1 MSAHKF
7 LTVVLLGAALMGC
20 TPQDTP
26 TPAKPSASALEDT
39 RTVSTMPRSTKRG
52 VSFSI
57 TNLNDAL
64 LLSECIS
71 WYYNWGNSANGDDQ
85 TLQFLDASDIDYCPM
100 CWSGSYNE
108 QRIRAYVA
116 AHPNTKYLLGFNEPN
131 LTDQANMTPKRAGE
145 LWPAVVRL
153 AKDLNLKLG
162 APAMNYGTLSGYS
175 DPIKWLDE
183 FFSIDSVSLDDI
195 DFIPIHCY
203 MMNPSAVKGYVEKFE
218 KYGKPVWMTEFCAW
232 ETISGVEQQKSYMS
246 DVINYF
252 EQNPLVERYAWF
264 MPRMNK
270 GLNEKPYNQL
280 LTKVNPIEW
289 TELGEIFCG
298 LSSQNKE
305 VCLDATNR
313 IPAWWY
319 TDYNIAPA
327 VTNSTDEGEK
337 LMLYN
342 VSQDRWM
349 EYQIDATTLYAGMD
363 IRYASSINAQ
373 VAIYVDQDPV
383 KMETLPKT
391 GSMSTWQTAHIEGI
405 PVEGKHYIRIHVLNG
420 TMNMGWFKLTIN

>member
-1 MSAHKF
+1 
-7 LTVVLLGAALMGC
+7 
-20 TPQDTP
+20 
-26 TPAKPSASALEDT
+26 
-39 RTVSTMPRSTKRG
+39 
-52 VSFSI
+52 
-57 TNLNDAL
+57 
-64 LLSECIS
+64 
-71 WYYNWGNSANGDDQ
+71 
-85 TLQFLDASDIDYCPM
+85 M
-100 CWSGSYNE
+100 CWSGSYSE

-116 AHPNTKYLLGFNEPN
+116 AHPDTKYLLGFNEPN
-131 LTDQANMTPKRAGE
+131 LTDQANMTPARAGE

-153 AKDLNLKLG
+153 AKELNLKLG

-232 ETISGVEQQKSYMS
+232 ESISGVEQQKSYMS

-252 EQNPLVERYAWF
+252 EHTPLVERYAWF

-270 GLNEKPYNQL
+270 PLNEKPYNQL
-280 LTKVNPIEW
+280 LTKVNPIKW

-305 VCLDATNR
+305 VCLDAANR

-327 VTNSTDEGEK
+327 VTNGTDEDTE

-342 VSQDRWM
+342 LSQDRWV
-349 EYQIDATTLYAGMD
+349 EYRVDATRLYGGLD
-363 IRYASSINAQ
+363 LRYASAIDAE
-373 VAIYVDQDPV
+373 VALYIDGDPV
-383 KMETLPKT
+383 KMQTLPKT
-391 GSMSTWQTAHIEGI
+391 GSMNTWQTAHIAAF
-405 PVEGKHYIRIHVLNG
+405 PVEGKHCFRIHVVGG
-420 TMNMGWFKLTIN
+420 TMNMGWFRLTAE